1 MATALSERCGAVAVP
16 RSMAPGG
23 ASCMG
28 LSWLCVRVSQSLI
41 DWELGSRARAL
52 NPSELAKAIND
63 VRTSCSKVS
72 VD

>member
-1 MATALSERCGAVAVP
+1 
-16 RSMAPGG
+16 
-23 ASCMG
+23 MG
-28 LSWLCVRVSQSLI
+28 VSWLCVRVSQSLI